1 MLNNKRRFW
10 IAPLIILVRDMKNR
24 PIFEVLFIEMAGK
37 FLASVLFYLGS
48 LNAQTEI
55 QTLNLT
61 SSESFDDYCLVYLVA
76 GPPSQT
82 HVPVLP
88 YFISESVSK

>member
-1 MLNNKRRFW
+1 MKWLENSE
-10 IAPLIILVRDMKNR
+10 PLKVRSSYGPLAYFSDIFISGKN
-24 PIFEVLFIEMAGK
+24 V
-37 FLASVLFYLGS
+37 VLFYLGS